1 MEQSTFEHT
10 IFKRIHI
17 CHIQNRQIFFDA
29 GRMASKGRH
38 VPISLSPEGPGHLD
52 IHGVVDAV
60 HEGGAGDEVMLQVV
74 LDMSPPG

>member
-1 MEQSTFEHT
+1 MDSEDVLRCRVAVPGEVGVGV
-10 IFKRIHI
+10 
-17 CHIQNRQIFFDA
+17 DEEL
-29 GRMASKGRH
+29 RH

-74 LDMSPPG
+74 LDMTPPG